1 MEFCVQIN
9 IWRTFM
15 NIINK
20 ICVIW
25 TDYVHKYACI
35 EIKYRAHIQT
45 RKWQI
50 DIIPLK
56 NNSGRKCPW
65 TKWVWRKWVRPIYK
79 ACFEDYRR
87 PQDSRAHRLQQ
98 ENTILDE

>member
-1 MEFCVQIN
+1 L
-9 IWRTFM
+9 
-15 NIINK
+15 K
-20 ICVIW
+20 
-25 TDYVHKYACI
+25 I

-56 NNSGRKCPW
+56 NNSG

-79 ACFEDYRR
+79 ACFEDSRR
-87 PQDSRAHRLQQ
+87 PQDSIAHRLQQ